1 MRPSRPAPTGTNT
14 NLFFSAPD
22 ILASHFAVVLHS
34 QNQHCT
40 AEMMVKRSALPCVTQ
55 VLFMKRGCVIG
66 LCPGGARGG
75 DGSSAVRRE
84 SRGSETSARKA
95 ALGGAAN

>member
-1 MRPSRPAPTGTNT
+1 MRHSRPTQTGTNT
-14 NLFFSAPD
+14 NLFFSAHD
-22 ILASHFAVVLHS
+22 ILALHFAVILHS

-40 AEMMVKRSALPCVTQ
+40 AEMVVKRSMLPCVTQ

-66 LCPGGARGG
+66 LCPGGRRLLSG
-75 DGSSAVRRE
+75 RRE